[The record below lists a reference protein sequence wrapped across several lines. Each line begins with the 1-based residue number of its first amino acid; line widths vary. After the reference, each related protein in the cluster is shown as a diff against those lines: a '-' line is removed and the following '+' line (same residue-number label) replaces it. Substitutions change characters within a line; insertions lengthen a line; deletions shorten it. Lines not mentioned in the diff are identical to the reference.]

1 MTKARDLADFLG
13 DNTSLN
19 TINNAYAAGTLVP
32 SSTNPSLIINGA
44 MEVAQRGTT
53 STSDEYQ
60 TVDRFRTSNGGLDE
74 AVTQEHHTLTSSDT
88 GVWELGFRHSYKQTN
103 GNQTSGAGTSDR
115 VTIQHRIEGQDIAT
129 SGWDYTSSS
138 SDVTLSFW
146 CKSSVAQ
153 NFYARLQSYGGTQQ
167 NYAME
172 TGSLTANTWTKITK
186 TIPGASAVSFDNDNT
201 LGALLEITLFRG
213 TNTTGTR
220 TLNVW
225 EPYDT
230 NVRVPDMDSTWYTT
244 NDATF
249 EITGVKLE
257 VGSEATDFQ
266 HTSYGDELAAC
277 QRYFFTPAPRGF
289 QHGYIGPI
297 TSATS
302 SVAISLITYPVA
314 MRSAPS
320 LEITGPSD
328 DTYRYRSNN
337 GSINANSNTN
347 PAIGNTTTYNC
358 RLDWTGFS
366 GLTANTS
373 GIVTQG
379 NGTDGYFGFTAEL

>member
-13 DNTSLN
+13 DNTSLG
-19 TINNAYAAGTLVP
+19 TINNAYVAGTLVP
-32 SSTNPSLIINGA
+32 SVTATNPSLIINGS

-53 STSDEYQ
+53 STLDEYQ

-103 GNQTSGAGTSDR
+103 GNQTSVGTSDR
-115 VTIQHRIEGQDIAT
+115 VTIQYRIEGQDIAT
-129 SGWDYTSSS
+129 SGWDYTSAS

-153 NFYARLQSYGGTQQ
+153 NFYVTLQSYGGTQQ
-167 NYAME
+167 HYAME

-186 TIPGASAVSFDNDNT
+186 TISGSSAVAFDNDNT
-201 LGALLEITLFRG
+201 LGALLEIAMFRG

-220 TLNVW
+220 ALNVW
-225 EPYDT
+225 STYDT

-266 HTSYGDELAAC
+266 HTPYGDELAKC
-277 QRYFFTPAPRGF
+277 HRYYQQYGGGGAYHIFFVAGTYNGNTGS
-289 QHGYIGPI
+289 GYFELSERMRAIP
-297 TSATS
+297 TS
-302 SVAISLITYPVA
+302 STTGTFQAGNGYSQTASLGSIIG
-314 MRSAPS
+314 M
-320 LEITGPSD
+320 LEPDGTCKLMNLRVNGD
-328 DTYRYRSNN
+328 GDTYIIGGFIRVRAQND
-337 GSINANSNTN
+337 INAK
-347 PAIGNTTTYNC
+347 IIF
-358 RLDWTGFS
+358 D
-366 GLTANTS
+366 
-373 GIVTQG
+373 
-379 NGTDGYFGFTAEL
+379 AEI

>member
-1 MTKARDLADFLG
+1 MTKARQLAD
-13 DNTSLN
+13 S
-19 TINNAYAAGTLVP
+19 AGIPIP
-32 SSTNPSLIINGA
+32 SATNPSMIINGD
-44 MEVAQRGTT
+44 MQVAQRGTT

-115 VTIQHRIEGQDIAT
+115 VTIQHRIEGQDITT

-153 NFYARLQSYGGTQQ
+153 NFYVTLQSYGGTQQ
-167 NYAME
+167 HYAME

-186 TIPGASAVSFDNDNT
+186 TISGSSAVAFDNDNT
-201 LGALLEITLFRG
+201 LGALLEITMFRG

-220 TLNVW
+220 ALNVW
-225 EPYDT
+225 STYDT

-257 VGSEATDFQ
+257 VGDTATPFE
-266 HTSYGDELAAC
+266 HRSYGEELAKC
-277 QRYFFTPAPRGF
+277 QRYFERLDYSNTQFVS
-289 QHGYIGPI
+289 IGLASSSTVAYAMLSYSTKRASPSI
-297 TSATS
+297 TLPPSGTSGGALAFLTSAGGYPSGVGSHSIQLS
-302 SVAISLITYPVA
+302 SKTLARIYGSGYTGLNA
-314 MRSAPS
+314 GAPS
-320 LEITGPSD
+320 SL
-328 DTYRYRSNN
+328 
-337 GSINANSNTN
+337 
-347 PAIGNTTTYNC
+347 
-358 RLDWTGFS
+358 F
-366 GLTANTS
+366 TS
-373 GIVTQG
+373 GASSILI
-379 NGTDGYFGFTAEL
+379 DAEL

>member
-1 MTKARDLADFLG
+1 MAISTIDNNGVNLG
-13 DNTSLN
+13 QLGNRSM
-19 TINNAYAAGTLVP
+19 V
-32 SSTNPSLIINGA
+32 TNGS
-44 MEVAQRGTT
+44 MQVAQRGTT
-53 STSDEYQ
+53 STLDEYQ

-186 TIPGASAVSFDNDNT
+186 TISGASAVAFDNDNT
-201 LGALLEITLFRG
+201 LGALLEISLFRG
-213 TNTTGTR
+213 TNSTGTR
-220 TLNVW
+220 ALNVW

-249 EITGVKLE
+249 EITGVQLE
-257 VGSEATDFQ
+257 VGDTATPFE
-266 HTSYGDELAAC
+266 HRSYGDELAKC
-277 QRYFFTPAPRGF
+277 QRYFYLKGSGTGFGSAQSGSGAYARMYALPERHPVEMRATP
-289 QHGYIGPI
+289 
-297 TSATS
+297 T
-302 SVAISLITYPVA
+302 VSLISGGSTYFAGGGGVTVGTP
-314 MRSAPS
+314 
-320 LEITGPSD
+320 TGDIGTIQNSVH
-328 DTYRYRSNN
+328 TLYSVNSSTTGVNRL
-337 GSINANSNTN
+337 SI
-347 PAIGNTTTYNC
+347 G
-358 RLDWTGFS
+358 DGFS
-366 GLTANTS
+366 FTRGMSYVVTS
-373 GIVTQG
+373 NFIQV
-379 NGTDGYFGFTAEL
+379 DAEL